1 MNGLEKS
8 DGRVVPAKPP
18 NKGGPRTAP
27 GHGGPYTG
35 TKAETPDTAKGTP
48 TARRPEADPP
58 AEAVEERRPAKGNT
72 GQQNAPRTQSRS
84 SCATS
89 ALDRVREAA
98 KRDREAKFTAL
109 LHHVTI
115 DRLRTAFS
123 SLKRKAAPGTD
134 GVTWQQYAADLE
146 ANLRDLHA
154 RLHRGAY
161 RAKPSRRTYIP
172 KADGRQR
179 PLGIAALEDKIVQKA
194 VVEVLNAIYE
204 VDFLGFSYG
213 FRPGRS
219 QHQALDALAVGILR
233 KKVNWVLDADIRG
246 YFDAID
252 HGWLMRFVEHRI
264 ADGRVL
270 RLIRKWL
277 SAGVMEEGT
286 WTRCEEGT
294 PQGAT
299 VSPLLANVY
308 LHYVLDLWTQ
318 QWRRRHAH
326 GEVIIVRYAD
336 DFVVGFQ
343 DGRDATKYRHDL
355 EERLRRFSLELHPDK
370 TRQIEF
376 GWYAAER
383 RARRGLGKPEVFDF
397 LGFTHSCGKA
407 RSGSFLLLRLT
418 SRERLRAK
426 LKQIKAEVLQRR
438 HLPVPVQGRWLGQVV
453 RGYLAYHAIP
463 GNTWT
468 IQAFC
473 REVTRHWF
481 KALRRR
487 SQRHRMTWD
496 RMKRIAPRYLP
507 SARVQHPWPTERFD
521 ARTRGRSPVR

>member
-1 MNGLEKS
+1 MNRLEKS

-18 NKGGPRTAP
+18 NKGGSRTAS
-27 GHGGPYTG
+27 GQGGPYTG
-35 TKAETPDTAKGTP
+35 TKVETPDTAKGRP
-48 TARRPEADPP
+48 TARRPEADPS

-72 GQQNAPRTQSRS
+72 VQQNAPRTQSRS

-98 KRDREAKFTAL
+98 KRDRETRFTAL

-146 ANLRDLHA
+146 DNLRDLHA

-252 HGWLMRFVEHRI
+252 HGWLMKFVEHRI

-270 RLIRKWL
+270 RLIDKWL
-277 SAGVMEEGT
+277 SAGVMEDGA
-286 WTRCEEGT
+286 WTRSEEGT

-299 VSPLLANVY
+299 ASPLLANVY

-336 DFVVGFQ
+336 DFAVGFQ
-343 DGRDATKYRHDL
+343 DGRDATRYRHDL

-370 TRQIEF
+370 TRLIEF
-376 GWYAAER
+376 GRFAAER
-383 RARRGLGKPEVFDF
+383 RARRGLGKPETFDF
-397 LGFTHSCGKA
+397 LGFTHTCGKA
-407 RSGSFLLLRLT
+407 RSGSFLLVRLT
-418 SRERLRAK
+418 IGKRLRAK
-426 LKQIKAEVLQRR
+426 LKQIKTEVMLRR
-438 HLPVPVQGRWLGQVV
+438 HLPVPEQGRWLARVI

-463 GNTWT
+463 GNTWA

-496 RMKRIAPRYLP
+496 RMKRIARRYLP
-507 SARVQHPWPTERFD
+507 PARVQHPWPTERFD